1 MMQIRELVLYG
12 YNGKVRHLPFAL
24 GKVNIITGRS
34 KSGKSAIG
42 DIIDYCMGGDSCNI
56 ADGIVRDNVAWY
68 GLLLQFDNERIFVA
82 RKNPDKGQQTTSTS
96 YIEIGEEIEVP
107 ESCDFIS
114 NTNSSGIEK
123 TLTQRIGISENLNT
137 PPEGQSR
144 LPLAANIRHA
154 LYYCFQG
161 QDEIAAKNFLFH
173 RQSDDFVTQAIK
185 DTIPYFLGAINEEAL
200 ALENE
205 RAVLKRRLTIER
217 RRLEENRHLM
227 GGGFERA
234 VKLIGEARQVGL
246 IDSLTQVDYQNHQE
260 VFSLLQDTL
269 NWSPQMVS
277 FGSGMDRLT
286 FLQSKLQEARNEYDE
301 IGVSLDNARK
311 FVGEASGYSSE
322 AQHQKVR
329 LESIGLFEHID
340 FDPGKC
346 PLCSGTLENPLP
358 SVEMI
363 RTSIVNLDKSIANVT
378 REQPKLRAF
387 ISTLEQERQKK
398 QEEIRALEAE
408 IDGIYQQEDERARL
422 RDINA
427 RKGKVIGRIS
437 LWVESVQ
444 NDTESEQQ
452 EQVIREI
459 EKRVQEIDS
468 ILDTDSVDER
478 KQSALSRIQE
488 DMTKW
493 AKELQLEHCDNP
505 YRLDLNKVT
514 VIVDK
519 PERPVPLKQ
528 LGSGSNWVGVHL
540 IAYFALQHYFIGA
553 KRPVPRFMFLDQ
565 PSQVYFPSEFDEKK
579 TDWNEVNK
587 IYQFVID
594 RTTEL
599 QGQLQVIIVDHA
611 DLKKDSFR
619 EFIRENWW
627 PDDKNLVPI
636 DWYKSE

>member
-1 MMQIRELVLYG
+1 MYINTFKYTPKDVSCQLCTEYVKKLGCTALRCPWLAERIEAGVVGYREAVMETFPRDRRLSSRLNLLIKHYPGSLWSNEQHERRMQYQCAVQG
-12 YNGKVRHLPFAL
+12 YRRRRDTNAYYAAMYLL
-24 GKVNIITGRS
+24 TSND
-34 KSGKSAIG
+34 
-42 DIIDYCMGGDSCNI
+42 DIYRRTANCFCK
-56 ADGIVRDNVAWY
+56 DGIE
-68 GLLLQFDNERIFVA
+68 F
-82 RKNPDKGQQTTSTS
+82 
-96 YIEIGEEIEVP
+96 
-107 ESCDFIS
+107 
-114 NTNSSGIEK
+114 
-123 TLTQRIGISENLNT
+123 
-137 PPEGQSR
+137 
-144 LPLAANIRHA
+144 
-154 LYYCFQG
+154 
-161 QDEIAAKNFLFH
+161 
-173 RQSDDFVTQAIK
+173 
-185 DTIPYFLGAINEEAL
+185 
-200 ALENE
+200 
-205 RAVLKRRLTIER
+205 
-217 RRLEENRHLM
+217 
-227 GGGFERA
+227 
-234 VKLIGEARQVGL
+234 
-246 IDSLTQVDYQNHQE
+246 
-260 VFSLLQDTL
+260 
-269 NWSPQMVS
+269 
-277 FGSGMDRLT
+277 
-286 FLQSKLQEARNEYDE
+286 
-301 IGVSLDNARK
+301 
-311 FVGEASGYSSE
+311 GYSSE